1 MAAQPQSETELY
13 RQAQRTQHEGDLESA
28 KAQYLELLKR
38 SPGHADALHCL
49 GNIDARQGRLD
60 DAERL
65 IRQAIKLDPLKATF
79 INSLGNLMKARQR
92 FDDAA
97 AMYEQAI
104 ALEPGFALAHTNLG
118 ELLLSQGKPEEST
131 RFFAKALEID
141 PNLAGAYDNLG
152 RAFNNMRRLPEA
164 ADAFRR
170 AVLIRPDFAVAYD
183 HLGHALR
190 AMDRMEEAKDAF
202 EHAVAVDPALAS
214 ARYNLAT
221 VLIQLGELDEAITQF
236 EEALKLRPRHMDT
249 LINLGIAYHTRGN
262 FRKSAICYRHAL
274 ELDPDNWSAHLNL
287 GLVLNE
293 QRRGE
298 EAEDSFRRALA
309 LNPEAAD
316 VYAEL
321 AALYEE
327 TNRLDELEEA
337 VAQGLA
343 IAPDHPRLNLEA
355 AKGER
360 RRGETEQGLARLA
373 GFDTGAMDPRLAEQF
388 HYQLGYLHDRA
399 GHADGAFEHFTAA
412 NRLASVTPRA
422 REAKPERFLGLLDEL
437 HAFFSEADLERWTP
451 APPDER
457 PAPVFMF
464 GFPRSGTTLVD
475 VVLDSHPQISTIEE
489 QVTILPALEALQARP
504 GGYPTALADLDETA
518 FAELRQLY
526 FDALAPLLQGHEGD
540 LIVDKMPI
548 RTVQAGMLWRLFPDA
563 RFIFCQ
569 RHPCDVVLSNFMQ
582 HYTVSDAFANFYR
595 LEDAARIY
603 DKTMK
608 LWQLYTDR
616 LPLDYHVVRYESLVA
631 DLEGETRQLLAFLGL
646 EWDPQML
653 EYTERARQRGR
664 INTNS
669 YHQVTE
675 ALYQRSRDRW
685 RAYAAQLEPVMEL
698 LAPHME
704 YFGYER

>member
-1 MAAQPQSETELY
+1 MAAQPLSEVELY

-28 KAQYLELLKR
+28 KAQYLELLRR
-38 SPGHADALHCL
+38 SPDHADALHCL

-65 IRQAIKLDPLKATF
+65 IRQAIRLDPLKATF

-92 FDDAA
+92 LDEAA
-97 AMYEQAI
+97 ALYEQAI
-104 ALEPGFALAHTNLG
+104 ALEPGFALAHSNLG
-118 ELLLSQGKPEEST
+118 EVLLGQGKPEEST
-131 RFFAKALEID
+131 RFFAKALEIE

-190 AMDRMEEAKDAF
+190 AMDRMEEARDAF

-221 VLIQLGELDEAITQF
+221 VLVHLDELDQGIAQF
-236 EEALKLRPRHMDT
+236 EEALRLRPRHLDT
-249 LINLGIAYHTRGN
+249 LTNLGIAYHTRGN
-262 FRKSAICYRHAL
+262 FRKSAVCYRQAL
-274 ELDPDNWSAHLNL
+274 ELDPENWNVHLNL

-293 QRRGE
+293 QRRGD
-298 EAEDSFRRALA
+298 EAEASFRRSLE
-309 LNPEAAD
+309 LNPEAAE

-327 TNRLDELEEA
+327 TNRLPDLEAA
-337 VAQGLA
+337 VEQGLA

-355 AKGER
+355 AKGDR
-360 RRGETEQGLARLA
+360 RRGEPEHGLARLA
-373 GFDTGAMDPRLAEQF
+373 PFDPAEMDPRLAEQF

-399 GHADGAFEHFTAA
+399 GNTDTAFEHFTAA
-412 NRLASVTPRA
+412 NRLARATPRA
-422 REAKPERFLGLLDEL
+422 RAARPERFLDLLDEL
-437 HAFFSEADLERWTP
+437 HVFFSGADLERWTP
-451 APPDER
+451 APPNER
-457 PAPVFMF
+457 PSPVFMF

-504 GGYPTALADLDETA
+504 GGYPAALADLDETA
-518 FAELRQLY
+518 ISDLRRLY
-526 FDALAPLLQGHEGD
+526 FDALDPLLEDDHGE

-563 RFIFCQ
+563 RFVFCQ

-582 HYTVSDAFANFYR
+582 HYTVSDAFANFYQI
-595 LEDAARIY
+595 EDAARIY
-603 DKTMK
+603 DKTMR
-608 LWQLYTDR
+608 LWQLYTRR
-616 LPLDYHVVRYESLVA
+616 LPLDCHVVRYESLIA
-631 DLEGETRQLLAFLGL
+631 DLEGETRKLLGFLGL
-646 EWDPQML
+646 DWDPQML

-685 RAYAAQLEPVMEL
+685 RAYARQLQPVMGI
-698 LAPHME
+698 LAPHIE
-704 YFGYER
+704 FFGYET